1 MLDVTAS
8 TGPLAKAAA
17 RLCRLLPARAGVLL
31 RGDRAALRLAASDGE
46 LSAWFEVPAGVAGAG
61 EVVVAR
67 RGLAETLAGLD
78 APEVRL
84 AVEGSRLAVRVPGAR
99 FALPTMGGSVP
110 PPTRVPEPAGE
121 VDGAALRAAAVT
133 VAGAASRE
141 PALPIFTGVRVRS
154 AGDRLALL
162 ATDRYQLAS
171 ASVPWRAVGA
181 VDLLVPAP
189 VLAEAARQAGRA
201 ETVVVRADADLFGL
215 TWPGGGVVSATLGG
229 AYPDV
234 HLDRLLEVR
243 PECVVE
249 ADADAL
255 AGAVERAARYGGEH
269 GRVTVQ
275 VGDGALVIR
284 ASDPL
289 AGEAEETV
297 KAAVQG
303 DHVTRCYQARLVL
316 DALRPFGGH
325 GVVLRIQPDL
335 RATEFTGPAA
345 EELRYLV
352 VPMRVA

>member
-61 EVVVAR
+61 EVGVAR

-84 AVEGSRLAVRVPGAR
+84 
-99 FALPTMGGSVP
+99 
-110 PPTRVPEPAGE
+110 
-121 VDGAALRAAAVT
+121 
-133 VAGAASRE
+133 
-141 PALPIFTGVRVRS
+141 
-154 AGDRLALL
+154 
-162 ATDRYQLAS
+162 
-171 ASVPWRAVGA
+171 
-181 VDLLVPAP
+181 
-189 VLAEAARQAGRA
+189 AGRA

-289 AGEAEETV
+289 AG
-297 KAAVQG
+297 
-303 DHVTRCYQARLVL
+303 
-316 DALRPFGGH
+316 
-325 GVVLRIQPDL
+325 
-335 RATEFTGPAA
+335 
-345 EELRYLV
+345 
-352 VPMRVA
+352 